1 LTTLS
6 PSVAVAVP
14 TLAVT
19 VRVVPLPVTPVIEA
33 PEDPVPVS
41 SKLPAAPP
49 VIALLKVTV
58 QLTVAALV
66 GLLPTRVT
74 ERTEGG
80 RVKVSPVPKG
90 SPPTGL
96 LSASAIPVEL
106 AILNPIEPRA
116 VPRST
121 VTVRVVPLPVT
132 PVIAAVPRL
141 LPVRAKLL
149 AAPPVTLS
157 LKVTRKLAVV
167 PVGGLAPT
175 RVIETTRGA
184 IE

>member
-1 LTTLS
+1 
-6 PSVAVAVP
+6 
-14 TLAVT
+14 
-19 VRVVPLPVTPVIEA
+19 
-33 PEDPVPVS
+33 
-41 SKLPAAPP
+41 
-49 VIALLKVTV
+49 
-58 QLTVAALV
+58 
-66 GLLPTRVT
+66 
-74 ERTEGG
+74 
-80 RVKVSPVPKG
+80 
-90 SPPTGL
+90 L

-121 VTVRVVPLPVT
+121 VTVRVAPLPVT

-141 LPVRAKLL
+141 EPARAKLL

-167 PVGGLAPT
+167 PVGGFAPT